1 MKKTKVLLLLGVAA
15 LSSCK
20 GNDDQSRSPSETE
33 EKSLIQ
39 ENINTFSKGFLM
51 YGEIT
56 QTRVQVT
63 GITSTGEY
71 TYSTTK
77 ETNTYNTEIGFE
89 NVTRNG
95 FRKVSTQEYEG
106 EEQTIEDYTYFEDE
120 NGLAYKESLNYKN
133 ELERDYSINLSS
145 SSFVYNGFYNFFTI
159 LNEEDFTE
167 TSSTRYDLDLGK
179 TAIITNNL
187 LYSLNSGFATAAKE
201 AYFTM
206 EDGVFTSFD
215 VTMKDYFYADSTTGY
230 YYKIENVATFNF
242 ANQGDY
248 SVSSVKVYE
257 DKGYTSLDK
266 ALKSIG
272 NNFTMTVKMNALSQT
287 SGTSAS
293 TYQDFYFTGDKIYV
307 HSYTDTKDSAPN
319 RNKDYYL
326 APDANGTL
334 YSYVYDSTSGEFI
347 KKVSSSYASL
357 YQGLFTYD
365 DYLPKVGQISSN
377 LFTKDGD
384 KYKAEE
390 DVAASLP
397 YYFYLQNPPYK
408 KNASNNFIDVEIS
421 LSGDNIDK
429 VVLPYSYTDFM
440 EGTIITGSYE
450 ITYDN
455 IGQTEL
461 PTL

>member
-15 LSSCK
+15 LSSCD
-20 GNDDQSRSPSETE
+20 GNKNQSQSNE
-33 EKSLIQ
+33 EKSVIQ
-39 ENINTFSKGFLM
+39 QNIDTFSRGFFM
-51 YGEIT
+51 YGEVT
-56 QTRVQVT
+56 QTRTQIT
-63 GITSTGEY
+63 GVSSTGEY
-71 TYSTTK
+71 IYSTTK
-77 ETNTYNTEIGFE
+77 ESNTYNTEVGFE

-95 FRKVSTQEYEG
+95 FRKVSTQQYDG

-120 NGLAYKESLNYKN
+120 DGLAYKEKLNYKN

-206 EDGVFTSFD
+206 TDGVFTSFD
-215 VTMKDYFYADSTTGY
+215 VAMKDYLYADSTTGY
-230 YYKIENVATFNF
+230 YYKVENVATFNF
-242 ANQGDY
+242 AYQGDY
-248 SVSSVKVYE
+248 SVSSTKVYE

-266 ALKSIG
+266 ALKSVG

-287 SGTSAS
+287 TGEAAS
-293 TYQDFYFTGDKIYV
+293 SYQDFYFTGDKIYV
-307 HSYTDTKDSAPN
+307 HAYSNTKDSAPN

-334 YSYVYDSTSGEFI
+334 YSYVYDSTSGEFV
-347 KKVSSSYASL
+347 KKNSSSYASL

-365 DYLPKVGQISSN
+365 DYLPKVGEISSN
-377 LFTKDGD
+377 LFVKDGD

-390 DVAASLP
+390 DVAATLP
-397 YYFYLQNPPYK
+397 NYFYLQNPPYK
-408 KNASNNFIDVEIS
+408 KNASNNFIDVEIT
-421 LSGDNIDK
+421 LSGDSIDK
-429 VVLPYSYTDFM
+429 VTLPYSYTDFM
-440 EGTIITGSYE
+440 EGTIITGTYE
-450 ITYDN
+450 ITYNN